1 MIAWFS
7 GRTVLLDAW
16 FNRQKRADAIGRQVS
31 FHCKWDDL
39 SNSGYSLSGPIFRN
53 CGVLTIPRVIIDS
66 TSGST
71 DNPHA
76 TCTTVLWG
84 SSSGKPI
91 RGFGAESAYSLQP
104 SPTNTT
110 RSAIFTAEATE
121 SYAPQTRTASHVFHP
136 GCCNRP

>member
-1 MIAWFS
+1 LIAWFS

-91 RGFGAESAYSLQP
+91 RGVRRRVSVL
-104 SPTNTT
+104 SP
-110 RSAIFTAEATE
+110 A
-121 SYAPQTRTASHVFHP
+121 VFHKHHMVSHLHRR
-136 GCCNRP
+136 GT